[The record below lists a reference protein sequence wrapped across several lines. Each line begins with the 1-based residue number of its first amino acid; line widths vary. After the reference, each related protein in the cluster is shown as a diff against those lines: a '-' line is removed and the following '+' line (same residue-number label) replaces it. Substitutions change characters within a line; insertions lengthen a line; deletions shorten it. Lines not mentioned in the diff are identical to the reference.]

1 MTRRPLG
8 TVTEIIESA
17 GMEVSYAYEDL
28 VFLEHSGFLLEFTNR
43 KNEVLIHIN
52 EEVVENDLPALL
64 LLMQKKAEER
74 AMVFNIGRYYRLH
87 QQGDG
92 NIHIEFLY
100 IQ

>member
-28 VFLEHSGFLLEFTNR
+28 VFLEHNGFLLEFTNR

-52 EEVVENDLPALL
+52 EEVVEHELPALL
-64 LLMQKKAEER
+64 LLLQKKAEER

-87 QQGDG
+87 QQGSG